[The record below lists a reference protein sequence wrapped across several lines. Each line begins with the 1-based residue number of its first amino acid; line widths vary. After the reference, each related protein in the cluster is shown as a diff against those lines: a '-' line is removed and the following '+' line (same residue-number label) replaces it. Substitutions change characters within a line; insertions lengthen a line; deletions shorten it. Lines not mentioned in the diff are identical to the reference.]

1 MYVVHEIAFFSGI
14 LRKKKRKK
22 ERTKDIRAAF
32 NVLLHLILFSILLL
46 SNVQVSG
53 IHWWYK
59 TASHAAELAAGF
71 YNPAN
76 RDGYAAI
83 AQMLAKHDAAF
94 NFTCVELRTLAQAK
108 SYPEA
113 MADPEGLVWQ
123 VNLTSPSIR
132 NVEVHSC
139 LFCTR

>member
-1 MYVVHEIAFFSGI
+1 MTSAPM
-14 LRKKKRKK
+14 
-22 ERTKDIRAAF
+22 
-32 NVLLHLILFSILLL
+32 
-46 SNVQVSG
+46 QVSG

-83 AQMLAKHDAAF
+83 ANMLAKNEAAF
-94 NFTCVELRTLAQAK
+94 NFTCVELRTLDQVEG
-108 SYPEA
+108 YPEA

-123 VNLTSPSIR
+123 VCNFAAKLSWRHFLIYNCQWREVPSQRRIWM
-132 NVEVHSC
+132 
-139 LFCTR
+139 TRCQIVQSRSRRGWYCGKENICCSK

>member
-1 MYVVHEIAFFSGI
+1 M
-14 LRKKKRKK
+14 
-22 ERTKDIRAAF
+22 
-32 NVLLHLILFSILLL
+32 
-46 SNVQVSG
+46 SG

-83 AQMLAKHDAAF
+83 AQMLAKHGASF

-108 SYPEA
+108 GYPEA
-113 MADPEGLVWQ
+113 LADPEGLVWQ
-123 VNLTSPSIR
+123 VSLKRSSIQNSEAHGCLLSIR
-132 NVEVHSC
+132 CRFTTISPQLVS
-139 LFCTR
+139 LLGSF